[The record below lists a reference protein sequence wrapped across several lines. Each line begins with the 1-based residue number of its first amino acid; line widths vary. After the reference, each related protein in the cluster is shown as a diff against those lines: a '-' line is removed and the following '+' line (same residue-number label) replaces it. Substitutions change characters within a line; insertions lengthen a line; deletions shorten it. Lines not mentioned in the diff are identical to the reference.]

1 MQKFILTINE
11 PDEQVIADEQVVCHV
26 LATTLPLPIL
36 EQYIQKLRQTDSLIL
51 LSGAKA
57 SELCKKY
64 NCDGVV
70 IEVNN
75 DSPYKKQILPLREQ
89 LGSRKVIGVVI
100 PLSRHAT
107 MIVGETEPE
116 FVVFRIDSAEELPK
130 AQNLIEWYNELFLIQ
145 SAVVGTDDISVLS
158 ALETDFVIISPKNY
172 KILVAKK
179 ESLD

>member
-11 PDEQVIADEQVVCHV
+11 PNETIIADEQVVCYV
-26 LATTLPLPIL
+26 LSTTLSLPII
-36 EQYIQKLRQTDSLIL
+36 EQYIQKIRQTGALVLLCGEKSL
-51 LSGAKA
+51 
-57 SELCKKY
+57 ELCRKY
-64 NCDGVV
+64 NCDGVIV
-70 IEVNN
+70 EVN
-75 DSPYKKQILPLREQ
+75 DKTPYKKQILPLREQ
-89 LGSRKVIGVVI
+89 LGSKKVIGVVV

-116 FVVFRIDSAEELPK
+116 FIAFRVDSSDDLSK

-145 SAVVGTDDISVLS
+145 SAVVGAVNISHLNT
-158 ALETDFVIISPKNY
+158 LETDFVMISPKNY